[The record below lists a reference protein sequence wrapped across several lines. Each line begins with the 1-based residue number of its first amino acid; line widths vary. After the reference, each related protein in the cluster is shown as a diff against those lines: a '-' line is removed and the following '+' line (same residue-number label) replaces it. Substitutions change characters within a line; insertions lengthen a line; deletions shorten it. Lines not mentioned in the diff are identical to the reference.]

1 MGFWE
6 FLAALSGAKTGIKE
20 GTKKKQKKD
29 DFDWETHC
37 ENCGELLEDC
47 ECDDKELSMED
58 IALMDMLDEED
69 EMEEDEFE
77 ENEDENL
84 SFDDFEALDD
94 EDDEW

>member
-1 MGFWE
+1 MGFWD
-6 FLAALSGAKTGIKE
+6 FLAILSGAKAGIKE

-37 ENCGELLEDC
+37 ESCGELLEDC
-47 ECDDKELSMED
+47 ECDNQGLSFED
-58 IALMDMLDEED
+58 IALMDMLDEEEEGQQELED
-69 EMEEDEFE
+69 EED
-77 ENEDENL
+77 DNL